1 MESSI
6 LKQIA
11 RFLQE
16 QKKQKRWLV
25 VFLCLAIIVGFGTV
39 TALKMRGQA
48 MTHKEKRVICQL
60 AVHQHADECYDENK
74 ENLICGYADYVVHVH
89 NEDCY
94 DWNGN
99 LTCQLPEVE
108 KHEHSEEC
116 YTEESTLICGLEET
130 AGHQHGAECYT
141 TQQGGLI
148 CQVPEHTHAA
158 ECYDET
164 GAVICGLEE
173 HIHEDACYEWT
184 DVLICQLAEGA
195 DGHTHTEAC
204 YEVKEILSC
213 GKLELHTHTDA
224 CYEKINEEEEL
235 SETNR
240 RLVCT
245 IPVLE
250 EHIHTEDAGCL
261 ETVEVTANGE
271 LVEEGTVEEET
282 TEGETEEEIF
292 TTDLD
297 GEEAEEEDGKS
308 EADAEEEETETADD
322 AGEEDTESSETD
334 GEADGDE
341 AEGAEEGNASY
352 ETVKTFV
359 GEGYKVTAS
368 YNEDANIPEEAELIA
383 EQITVDTDEEHYT
396 KREAQ
401 YRKTTGEKDAVM
413 KALFKIG
420 FYIEGKEIE
429 PETPVN
435 LTIQFLDE
443 KGLPEG
449 APITVVHFA
458 DKGTEVLDGSEAEG
472 GSTSF
477 DMNSFSEVAIGY
489 KRADAETA
497 SVSVSNSYEYESSV
511 FHFIFHVEGKA
522 KILED
527 IVLEEGNGEALPSV
541 GGEDSGTPDESGDVS
556 ESEIP
561 DDTES
566 ADTSEETEDFVGEEE
581 SGSEE
586 AEDGAESEEST
597 EMEESEGSEESGDI
611 TEDGAVEEDGDS
623 AGSGEETDSDGSV
636 DVPTDDVPEASGD
649 ERFEFRVEHLEKDS
663 KEYQAV
669 VNNAAL
675 TNRGSELL
683 YVQTLSYGMYCDG
696 KKLDLSECE
705 VTVDVKA
712 VEPLSRQIE
721 VSVPTAISYLRE
733 TGSVSEDTA
742 PKEEDQYQTE
752 VAVEVVG
759 ISDAT
764 SVNKVDRTVLSEE
777 KPNDTLSFEAPTVFA
792 AQASGMPNPKFK
804 VQYYANLEKVAYN
817 DPKLTESVDGTNTN
831 ELPVIDTDGGKLPGN
846 GKGAENSPN
855 GNKIRKLYVDTKSG
869 KLKTKTE
876 LTEVYAER
884 NFEYLKAPT
893 INYINA
899 VIESP
904 SYELKEV
911 WVLEAGK
918 DPESTERNDWKTYS
932 YNKNLHFTNRALSDG
947 IEDGE
952 TYVHIADNATIR
964 LVYNTTTMDRDFE
977 AAFYDYD
984 IGDGE
989 IYSTLEQAKSGKGG
1003 KPTSTQGTTE
1013 TWYMRTGQQGIN
1025 NPENYTDSGTKFA
1038 FGNTNTG
1045 SGLPYEQWNGNLLN
1059 KNNSTQKSQP
1069 VVTGSYKGCTF
1080 GLAASLVNGEIQ
1092 YADGIIVPNLFNEG
1106 NAIGK
1111 TAYDNNEYSLRF
1123 KRVGDTHTL
1132 TTVNDAGTSNLDSFN
1147 HPKPNDSTV
1156 HNHIWTNNFWPMD
1169 LAASFGTDG
1178 HDMKFGDYDRTKG
1191 EKYKFAGQ
1199 AGIGAEGAPATGNL
1213 PPSDDGKDHNSFFGM
1228 HYKVEFDLVADY
1240 TGPLE
1245 YYFFGDDDM
1254 WVFLG
1259 DGDGNGELVCDI
1271 GGVHSSV
1278 GEYLNL
1284 WDYIDKEDEKIHRH
1298 EEKCYNEKNEV
1309 ICGYVDQ
1316 KSFTLNFFY
1325 TERGESGSTCWMQ
1338 FTLPSV
1344 SSITP
1349 ETTKDDYG
1357 HLEVRKD
1364 VKVKLNDKEYEP
1376 EELFEGKEQ
1385 LEYFGQKDFTF
1396 KISLKGPSGSSLKD
1410 DYAYIKY
1417 DKNGKPISSGAGG
1430 SGILQW
1436 ETIANGETF
1445 TLKDGEHISI
1455 RYLPVGTKYT
1465 ITEEDGTEIQGVV
1478 YDSTTVSGDGEISN
1492 GLEVTGDIAANSTK
1506 KVAYV
1511 NLYTAYELPKTGGS
1525 GIIVYTIAGV
1535 LVIMLGAGF
1544 MYRKKVRE
1552 RRV

>member
-1 MESSI
+1 
-6 LKQIA
+6 
-11 RFLQE
+11 
-16 QKKQKRWLV
+16 
-25 VFLCLAIIVGFGTV
+25 
-39 TALKMRGQA
+39 
-48 MTHKEKRVICQL
+48 
-60 AVHQHADECYDENK
+60 
-74 ENLICGYADYVVHVH
+74 
-89 NEDCY
+89 
-94 DWNGN
+94 
-99 LTCQLPEVE
+99 
-108 KHEHSEEC
+108 
-116 YTEESTLICGLEET
+116 
-130 AGHQHGAECYT
+130 
-141 TQQGGLI
+141 
-148 CQVPEHTHAA
+148 
-158 ECYDET
+158 
-164 GAVICGLEE
+164 LEE

-213 GKLELHTHTDA
+213 GKLELHTHTDE

-245 IPVLE
+245 VPVLE

-322 AGEEDTESSETD
+322 ASEEDTESSETD

-341 AEGAEEGNASY
+341 VEGAEEGNASY

-359 GEGYKVTAS
+359 GDGYKVTAS

-527 IVLEEGNGEALPSV
+527 MVLEEGNGEALPPV

-611 TEDGAVEEDGDS
+611 TEDGVAGEDGDS

-636 DVPTDDVPEASGD
+636 DVPTDNVPEASGD

-683 YVQTLSYGMYCDG
+683 YVQTLSYSMYCDG

-817 DPKLTESVDGTNTN
+817 DPTLTENAGDGKNTN

-846 GKGAENSPN
+846 GRGAENSPN
-855 GNKIRKLYVDTKSG
+855 SNSIRKLYVDTKTG

-911 WVLEAGK
+911 WVLKAGG
-918 DPESTERNDWKTYS
+918 DPKSTEKNDWEIHS
-932 YNKNLHFTNRALSDG
+932 YNEHLHFTNRALSDG
-947 IEDGE
+947 IEAGE
-952 TYVHIADNATIR
+952 TYVYIADNATIR
-964 LVYNTTTMDRDFE
+964 LVYDTTTKDMDFE

-984 IGDGE
+984 IGDGK
-989 IYSTLEQAKSGKGG
+989 IYASEANAKNGTNGKS
-1003 KPTSTQGTTE
+1003 TSTQGTGI
-1013 TWYMRTGQQGIN
+1013 WYMRTGQEGIN
-1025 NPENYTDSGTKFA
+1025 SSENYSDSGTKFA
-1038 FGNTNTG
+1038 FGNSNTG
-1045 SGLPYEQWNGNLLN
+1045 SGLQHEQWSGNLLN
-1059 KNNSTQKSQP
+1059 KNNSTQTGHP
-1069 VVTGSYKGCTF
+1069 TVAGSYKGCTF
-1080 GLAASLVNGEIQ
+1080 GLAARLVNGKIQ
-1092 YADGIIVPNLFNEG
+1092 YADGVTVPNLFNDG
-1106 NAIGK
+1106 SAIGK
-1111 TAYDNNEYSLRF
+1111 TAYDKNEYSLRF

-1132 TTVNDAGTSNLDSFN
+1132 TTVNGAGTSNLDSFN

-1156 HNHIWTNNFWPMD
+1156 HNHIWTNNFWPMVS
-1169 LAASFGTDG
+1169 AGSFGT
-1178 HDMKFGDYDRTKG
+1178 
-1191 EKYKFAGQ
+1191 
-1199 AGIGAEGAPATGNL
+1199 
-1213 PPSDDGKDHNSFFGM
+1213 
-1228 HYKVEFDLVADY
+1228 
-1240 TGPLE
+1240 
-1245 YYFFGDDDM
+1245 
-1254 WVFLG
+1254 
-1259 DGDGNGELVCDI
+1259 
-1271 GGVHSSV
+1271 
-1278 GEYLNL
+1278 
-1284 WDYIDKEDEKIHRH
+1284 
-1298 EEKCYNEKNEV
+1298 
-1309 ICGYVDQ
+1309 
-1316 KSFTLNFFY
+1316 
-1325 TERGESGSTCWMQ
+1325 
-1338 FTLPSV
+1338 
-1344 SSITP
+1344 
-1349 ETTKDDYG
+1349 
-1357 HLEVRKD
+1357 
-1364 VKVKLNDKEYEP
+1364 
-1376 EELFEGKEQ
+1376 
-1385 LEYFGQKDFTF
+1385 
-1396 KISLKGPSGSSLKD
+1396 
-1410 DYAYIKY
+1410 
-1417 DKNGKPISSGAGG
+1417 
-1430 SGILQW
+1430 
-1436 ETIANGETF
+1436 
-1445 TLKDGEHISI
+1445 
-1455 RYLPVGTKYT
+1455 
-1465 ITEEDGTEIQGVV
+1465 
-1478 YDSTTVSGDGEISN
+1478 
-1492 GLEVTGDIAANSTK
+1492 
-1506 KVAYV
+1506 
-1511 NLYTAYELPKTGGS
+1511 
-1525 GIIVYTIAGV
+1525 
-1535 LVIMLGAGF
+1535 
-1544 MYRKKVRE
+1544 
-1552 RRV
+1552 